1 MISFQQ
7 ELSFPASVLFKFMIL
22 FAIISRDLFP
32 QQFSFSKLKLNF
44 HLMKAFAQSICLSL
58 IKISIPVLIF
68 GSIFYVHLIILKI

>member
-22 FAIISRDLFP
+22 FAIINRDLFP
-32 QQFSFSKLKLNF
+32 QQFSFSKLKLSF
-44 HLMKAFAQSICLSL
+44 HSMKVFAQSICLSL

-68 GSIFYVHLIILKI
+68 ESISYVHPIILKI